1 MIVTYTAK
9 NFTTQSTTTDR
20 VSSSETSEGVAE
32 GLTAQ
37 QQDTAQY
44 VADMI
49 LEMRNLAKAARLF
62 TITVPLEYAYY
73 EAFSIANRVKVPP
86 EELERIRHLEKSA
99 RQAEPEE
106 PKKA

>member
-1 MIVTYTAK
+1 MTYAAK
-9 NFTTQSTTTDR
+9 TFTVPSATTDSGGKEN
-20 VSSSETSEGVAE
+20 SSSDLVGD
-32 GLTAQ
+32 LTVQ

-49 LEMRNLAKAARLF
+49 LEMRNLAKAAHLF

-86 EELERIRHLEKSA
+86 EELNRIRVLEKA
-99 RQAEPEE
+99 AKAAEGDE
-106 PKKA
+106 PKSG

>member
-1 MIVTYTAK
+1 MGD
-9 NFTTQSTTTDR
+9 S
-20 VSSSETSEGVAE
+20 
-32 GLTAQ
+32 LTVQ

-73 EAFSIANRVKVPP
+73 EAFSIANRVVVPP
-86 EELERIRHLEKSA
+86 EELERLKQLDKAA
-99 RQAEPEE
+99 READTEG
-106 PKKA
+106 PKNG